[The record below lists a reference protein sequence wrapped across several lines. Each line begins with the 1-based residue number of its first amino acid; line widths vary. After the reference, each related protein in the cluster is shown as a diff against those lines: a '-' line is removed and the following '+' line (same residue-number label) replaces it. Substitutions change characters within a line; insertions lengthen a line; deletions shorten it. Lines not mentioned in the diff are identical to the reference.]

1 MLEELAEDEEI
12 PEDVKTEYKGLIES
26 MMGAISYTVGEAAEV
41 TEGSASGYTVPV
53 TVKPLELNIKDQL
66 TEWAQGLEEDE
77 YDIEDLD
84 AFYQKLYGEI
94 AAMLKDA
101 IAAKEYGEEKTIN
114 LTFSKNEDG
123 LYDVEEDG
131 LTELAE
137 NLFSTDIEDMY
148 SDLE

>member
-1 MLEELAEDEEI
+1 
-12 PEDVKTEYKGLIES
+12 
-26 MMGAISYTVGEAAEV
+26 MGAISYTVGEAAEA

-101 IAAKEYGEEKTIN
+101 IGGE
-114 LTFSKNEDG
+114 G
-123 LYDVEEDG
+123 VREEDHQPHRQQERG
-131 LTELAE
+131 RPLTTLRRTA
-137 NLFSTDIEDMY
+137 
-148 SDLE
+148 